1 MIWSF
6 PDLVRIH
13 PWFENYFVEELNA
26 SVYDLSFT
34 MPGGNNHENL
44 FKATVEI
51 FSTIGIKSWYES
63 YPELKPRF
71 RLFMILD
78 LDEPR
83 WTLRKLK
90 YS

>member
-6 PDLVRIH
+6 PDLVRKQ
-13 PWFENYFVEELNA
+13 PWFQNYFVEELNDGA
-26 SVYDLSFT
+26 YYLSRT
-34 MPGGNNHENL
+34 MPGGNNLENL

-63 YPELKPRF
+63 YPELKPEF
-71 RLFMILD
+71 RLFLILD
-78 LDEPR
+78 LDEPK
-83 WTLRKLK
+83 WVFKKLK

>member
-1 MIWSF
+1 MIWAFS
-6 PDLVRIH
+6 DLIRKH
-13 PWFENYFVEELNA
+13 PWFENYFVHELNDSA
-26 SVYDLSFT
+26 YDLSTT
-34 MPGGNNHENL
+34 MPGGNNLENK
-44 FKATVEI
+44 FKAAAET

-63 YPELKPRF
+63 YPELKPKF
-71 RLFMILD
+71 KLFLILD

>member
-6 PDLVRIH
+6 PDLVRKQ
-13 PWFENYFVEELNA
+13 PWFHNYFVEELNDSA
-26 SVYDLSFT
+26 YYLSRT
-34 MPGGNNHENL
+34 IPGGNNLENL

-63 YPELKPRF
+63 YPESKRKF
-71 RLFMILD
+71 QLFLILD

-83 WTLRKLK
+83 WTFKKLK